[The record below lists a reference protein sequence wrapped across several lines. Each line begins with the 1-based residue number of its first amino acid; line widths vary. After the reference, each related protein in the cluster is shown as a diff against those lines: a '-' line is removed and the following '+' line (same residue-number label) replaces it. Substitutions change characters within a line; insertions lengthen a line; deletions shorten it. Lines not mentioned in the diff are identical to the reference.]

1 MLYLRELDYRCDA
14 EALKSAYESSF
25 DARVKAEEKIRK
37 ENRKTP
43 FILIITCTRIA
54 VYSYGNPI
62 SFESIERALSLNH
75 IRSMD
80 KRRKAEGADALR
92 HFYTL
97 SLGLESPLFGEAL
110 ILSQI
115 KEARERAIR
124 TRNASSYLLRLSQD
138 VIAFAKE
145 MHSRFKIRVFDAQ
158 IGDAVASYIDKGK
171 KVLIIGSGELSRIV
185 ADALIDKG
193 CKVSMTLR
201 DMDKTFLLSVGTSA
215 LSYDERH
222 DRLKDFDVVISSSS
236 GIYHTLD
243 EKDAE
248 ALCGKLLFDLAQ
260 PYDIPSSLNPVRLSD
275 MNVETPLRDALLSEL
290 EGQIEARMDSFN
302 KDIEMKAEAMRA
314 EDFSASVLKRMR
326 FTIRD
331 LCLDDEKEKS
341 LEETLYES
349 IRKAYIENERKF
361 RRQ

>member
-1 MLYLRELDYRCDA
+1 ML
-14 EALKSAYESSF
+14 
-25 DARVKAEEKIRK
+25 
-37 ENRKTP
+37 
-43 FILIITCTRIA
+43 
-54 VYSYGNPI
+54 
-62 SFESIERALSLNH
+62 
-75 IRSMD
+75 
-80 KRRKAEGADALR
+80 
-92 HFYTL
+92 
-97 SLGLESPLFGEAL
+97 
-110 ILSQI
+110 
-115 KEARERAIR
+115 
-124 TRNASSYLLRLSQD
+124 
-138 VIAFAKE
+138 
-145 MHSRFKIRVFDAQ
+145 
-158 IGDAVASYIDKGK
+158 
-171 KVLIIGSGELSRIV
+171 RIV

-260 PYDIPSSLNPVRLSD
+260 PYDIPSSLNPIRLSD